1 MWILLAKSTGVVLVV
16 PAAELLAGVSVV
28 LLRVMPLTHGQF
40 LCLDRL
46 VVSHLALL
54 LSLSHQIV
62 LITIGESVRGIH
74 GCIVG
79 LGYRSKLLVQLA
91 ISRGLIELLLV
102 GDVVRG
108 LQRILLNGGVLSLVG
123 RLEQHLLVLLLESLE
138 LLLLL

>member
-1 MWILLAKSTGVVLVV
+1 M
-16 PAAELLAGVSVV
+16 
-28 LLRVMPLTHGQF
+28 
-40 LCLDRL
+40 
-46 VVSHLALL
+46 
-54 LSLSHQIV
+54 
-62 LITIGESVRGIH
+62 
-74 GCIVG
+74 G

-138 LLLLL
+138 LLLLLQYDVVDGRVEPVRIFHFRLAAVAFLL